1 MILVPF
7 ITCGAD
13 CRQMDKLILIF
24 LLIDYFVLY
33 YFYVYHYLFT
43 LCKLFCNCRLLR
55 GIYEYGMGSWEQIK
69 GDPALN
75 LDDKILL
82 GEDVKPQAK
91 HLESRAQYLLKLIKK
106 HMGLGPI
113 KVSMNLSSIF

>member
-1 MILVPF
+1 MFINLFILFF
-7 ITCGAD
+7 I
-13 CRQMDKLILIF
+13 
-24 LLIDYFVLY
+24 
-33 YFYVYHYLFT
+33 
-43 LCKLFCNCRLLR
+43 CRLLR

-106 HMGLGPI
+106 HMGLGPV
-113 KVSMNLSSIF
+113 KVSMRTTVQVFEVHKRKLWVHTF